1 MNNEHFIKELRKEL
15 LLQDEE
21 QVLQLLQALRKQIKN
36 QVKENRPITKNFLG
50 RILLHNLKKL
60 KNNAKT
66 QEKKQLLQ
74 LFKHKCFVKHY
85 YKFLE
90 FAEASWSAYKIEK
103 YFKEVLNC
111 PISRPTIVKILKQI
125 KEGKNG

>member
-1 MNNEHFIKELRKEL
+1 MNNEHFVKELKKEL
-15 LLQDEE
+15 LLQNEE

-36 QVKENRPITKNFLG
+36 QIKENRPVTKNFLG

-60 KNNAKT
+60 KNNART

-90 FAEASWSAYKIEK
+90 FAKASWSAYKIEK
-103 YFKEVLNC
+103 YFKEVLSC
-111 PISRPTIVKILKQI
+111 PISRPTIVKILKAL
-125 KEGKNG
+125 KNG

>member
-36 QVKENRPITKNFLG
+36 QTQKQQPITKNFLG

-66 QEKKQLLQ
+66 QEKKRLLQ

-90 FAEASWSAYKIEK
+90 LAKASWSAYKIEK

-111 PISRPTIVKILKQI
+111 PISRPTIAKILKEL
-125 KEGKNG
+125 KDG

>member
-1 MNNEHFIKELRKEL
+1 MNNEHFINELKKEL
-15 LLQDEE
+15 LFENKE

-36 QVKENRPITKNFLG
+36 QIQKKQPITKNFLG

-66 QEKKQLLQ
+66 QEKRRLLQ

-90 FAEASWSAYKIEK
+90 LTNASWSAYKIEK

-111 PISRPTIVKILKQI
+111 PISRPTIVKILKEI
-125 KEGKNG
+125 KKAKNG

>member
-1 MNNEHFIKELRKEL
+1 MNNEHFIRELKKEL
-15 LLQDEE
+15 LLENEE
-21 QVLQLLQALRKQIKN
+21 QVLQLLQTLRKQIKN

-50 RILLHNLKKL
+50 RILLHNIKKL

-66 QEKKQLLQ
+66 QEKKRLLQ

-90 FAEASWSAYKIEK
+90 LAAAGWGSVRVEK

-111 PISRPTIVKILKQI
+111 PISRPTIVKILKVL
-125 KEGKNG
+125 KELKDG